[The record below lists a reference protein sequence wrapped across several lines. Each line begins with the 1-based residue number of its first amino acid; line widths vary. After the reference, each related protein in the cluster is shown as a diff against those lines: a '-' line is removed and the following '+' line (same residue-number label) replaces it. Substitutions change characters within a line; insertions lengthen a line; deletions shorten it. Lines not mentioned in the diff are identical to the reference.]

1 MHCESARDALLER
14 LDRPL
19 DGPGT
24 RALETHLEDCGECR
38 ALAAELADLGAQAR
52 VWHELS
58 PPPWNP
64 TAGLQ
69 ADTPAPP
76 AAWYAVVTTWFP
88 TLASAAA
95 LLLAVTVFLGGGP
108 APELPP
114 ARAPASAGS
123 AADGPAVEQ
132 LLAATREERRQELQ
146 ALTTLLKAEMDRRSV
161 ETEQSLKY
169 VISHQIQ
176 SQRALES
183 IRSRL
188 EPAAPATSEQL

>member
-1 MHCESARDALLER
+1 MHCENARDALLER

-38 ALAAELADLGAQAR
+38 ALATDLADLGAQAR
-52 VWHELS
+52 VWHELT

-69 ADTPAPP
+69 ADPPAPP
-76 AAWYAVVTTWFP
+76 AAWYATVTTWFP

-95 LLLAVTVFLGGGP
+95 LLLAVTVFLRDGA

-114 ARAPASAGS
+114 AAASMGT
-123 AADGPAVEQ
+123 GPTVEQ

-176 SQRALES
+176 SQQALES

-188 EPAAPATSEQL
+188 EPAAPITSERL

>member
-24 RALETHLEDCGECR
+24 RALEAHLEGCGDCR
-38 ALAAELADLGAQAR
+38 ALAADLADLGAQAR

-64 TAGLQ
+64 AAGL
-69 ADTPAPP
+69 PVEGP
-76 AAWYAVVTTWFP
+76 AAAGDDWRAAVATWFP

-95 LLLAVTVFLGGGP
+95 LLLALTVFLRSAAGP
-108 APELPP
+108 TAELPEHT
-114 ARAPASAGS
+114 GS
-123 AADGPAVEQ
+123 AETAGQVVEQ
-132 LLAATREERRQELQ
+132 LLAATRAERQQELE
-146 ALTTLLKAEMDRRSV
+146 ALTTLIKAEMDRRSL

-176 SQRALES
+176 SQRQLES

-188 EPAAPATSEQL
+188 QPAAPATAEQL